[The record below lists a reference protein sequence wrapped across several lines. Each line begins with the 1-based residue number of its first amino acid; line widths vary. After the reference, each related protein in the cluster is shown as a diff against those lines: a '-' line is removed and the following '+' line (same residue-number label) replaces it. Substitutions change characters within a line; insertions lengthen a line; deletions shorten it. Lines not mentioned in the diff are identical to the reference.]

1 MRSIAI
7 IQARMNS
14 SRLPGKVMLDLCGKT
29 VLSHVV
35 GRVQACEA
43 IDQVVVATSDQ
54 AVDQEIVAEVQK
66 LGVGVFCGSEFDV
79 LGRYYNAAKSFDAE
93 IIVRVTADCPLF
105 DPEVLSSMLVEFERI
120 LSGGS
125 AKIYLS
131 NTRVRTYPR
140 GLDAEI
146 FNFPALETAYHKAK
160 QDFEREHVTQYMHSH
175 EDEFM
180 LYDFKNNENYSDYRW
195 TLDTPEDFNFIEA
208 VYLGLY
214 REGQIVS
221 TDQVISLL
229 KSRPELC
236 KLNADV
242 EQKKVE

>member
-1 MRSIAI
+1 
-7 IQARMNS
+7 
-14 SRLPGKVMLDLCGKT
+14 
-29 VLSHVV
+29 
-35 GRVQACEA
+35 
-43 IDQVVVATSDQ
+43 
-54 AVDQEIVAEVQK
+54 
-66 LGVGVFCGSEFDV
+66 
-79 LGRYYNAAKSFDAE
+79 
-93 IIVRVTADCPLF
+93 
-105 DPEVLSSMLVEFERI
+105 
-120 LSGGS
+120 
-125 AKIYLS
+125 
-131 NTRVRTYPR
+131 
-140 GLDAEI
+140 
-146 FNFPALETAYHKAK
+146 
-160 QDFEREHVTQYMHSH
+160 
-175 EDEFM
+175 M